1 MATFPTTANLGS
13 IYTPPPNVTPQQ
25 MANPQS
31 VLNPATLSAE
41 LQSPLFNQP
50 MLGQAAQDL
59 YAAQGETLEATGST
73 EEESQF
79 TTAAAIAGQNARLAA
94 AAGGVTEA
102 QQNLA
107 INKTIGA
114 QQAGVAG
121 AGFANSGT
129 NLNLLRASKQQGAL
143 TTQLTQ
149 TQTEMEQGGYLQQQS
164 AATAE
169 ATAAGTAAQ
178 VQTNA
183 AGEMGAL
190 GTVAYDNATAAS
202 MNNNAAAMKNS
213 EVNFELA
220 AARG

>member
-1 MATFPTTANLGS
+1 
-13 IYTPPPNVTPQQ
+13 

-59 YAAQGETLEATGST
+59 YAQEGETLEATGQRRRRASLPLRLPSPGRTRAWQRPRVASPRPSRTSPST
-73 EEESQF
+73 RRSVPSRRVSPAPGSPIGHQPEPS
-79 TTAAAIAGQNARLAA
+79 ARQQ
-94 AAGGVTEA
+94 AAGGA
-102 QQNLA
+102 DDA
-107 INKTIGA
+107 ADPDPDGDGA
-114 QQAGVAG
+114 RW
-121 AGFANSGT
+121 
-129 NLNLLRASKQQGAL
+129 L
-143 TTQLTQ
+143 
-149 TQTEMEQGGYLQQQS
+149 LQQQS

-169 ATAAGTAAQ
+169 ATAAGTAAS

-190 GTVAYDNATAAS
+190 GTVAYDNATAAN